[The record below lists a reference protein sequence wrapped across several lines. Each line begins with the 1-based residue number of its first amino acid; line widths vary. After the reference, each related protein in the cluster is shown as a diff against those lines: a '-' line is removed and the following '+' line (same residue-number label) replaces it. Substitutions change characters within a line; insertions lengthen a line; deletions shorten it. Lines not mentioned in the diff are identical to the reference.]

1 MLNATYQDPSQND
14 DASFMSSQM
23 PENSTPELDQ
33 LRSASV
39 QYCSAFGANQSG
51 KTVYPGQTWPTYSL
65 PSGFLMNVS
74 LEFCSVQHNQNDGQL
89 TYSSTPRV

>member
-1 MLNATYQDPSQND
+1 MQNE

-39 QYCSAFGANQSG
+39 QYFSAFGANQSG

-74 LEFCSVQHNQNDGQL
+74 LELRSVRHRQDKGKL